1 MRPATSRPAPS
12 VTPQFITVAERSDAA
27 LKVLLGQLL
36 AVMQQNSAAIISA
49 HDNERLHDY
58 RVAVRRS
65 RSLLDQ
71 LPQLLPKRIEQRY
84 SNHFA
89 QLGTLTTPLRDL
101 DVVLL
106 KFESY
111 RALLP
116 KRLQN
121 SLDPLRQLIETK
133 RQQQRQLL
141 IKHLQSAGYRR
152 FIKSWQAYLE
162 SPTPANTTLGNAK
175 RPVKELADSRIWR
188 LYQQVLQQGAAIT
201 KLSPANDLHALRKRC
216 KKLRYL
222 IDSFQPLYPEKKIQR
237 LIATLKTLQ
246 DHLGEFQ
253 DLCVHHDLFQTLAAE
268 LPDALEEKALQRLI
282 HALEKQQRQ
291 QRKHFHTYFKNF
303 AGKKNQQRFK
313 ELFKA

>member
-1 MRPATSRPAPS
+1 M
-12 VTPQFITVAERSDAA
+12 AERSDVA
-27 LKVLLGQLL
+27 LKALLSQLL
-36 AVMQQNSAAIISA
+36 AVMQQNSAAIINV
-49 HDNERLHDY
+49 HDNKRLHDY

-71 LPQLLPKRIEQRY
+71 LPQLLPKRIEQRF

-106 KFESY
+106 KFDGY

-116 KRLQN
+116 AHLQN
-121 SLDPLRQLIETK
+121 SLDSIRPLIETK

-152 FIKSWQAYLE
+152 FINSWQTYLE
-162 SPTPANTTLGNAK
+162 SAIPANTTLANAK

-188 LYQQVLQQGAAIT
+188 LYKQVLQQGGAIT
-201 KLSPANDLHALRKRC
+201 KRSPASDLHTLRKRC

-222 IDSFQPLYPEKKIQR
+222 IDSFQPLYPEKKIQH
-237 LIATLKTLQ
+237 LIAPLKILQ

-253 DLCVHHDLFQTLAAE
+253 DLCVHHALFQTLGAE

-282 HALEKQQRQ
+282 QALEKQQRQ
-291 QRKHFHTYFKNF
+291 QHKDFHAHFKNF
-303 AGKKNQQRFK
+303 ACKKNQQRFK
-313 ELFKA
+313 ELFKP

>member
-1 MRPATSRPAPS
+1 M
-12 VTPQFITVAERSDAA
+12 AERSDAA
-27 LKVLLGQLL
+27 LKVLLSQLL
-36 AVMQQNSAAIISA
+36 AVMQQNSAAIINNS
-49 HDNERLHDY
+49 HSEQLHDY

-71 LPQLLPKRIEQRY
+71 LPQLLPKRVEQRY
-84 SNHFA
+84 SNHLA
-89 QLGTLTTPLRDL
+89 QLGALTTPLRDL

-106 KFESY
+106 KFENY

-121 SLDPLRQLIETK
+121 NLDPLRQLIETK

-152 FIKSWQAYLE
+152 FVKSWQTYLE
-162 SPTPANTTLGNAK
+162 SPTPANTRLANAK
-175 RPVKELADSRIWR
+175 RPVKELADNRIWR
-188 LYQQVLQQGAAIT
+188 LYKKIVQQGGAIT
-201 KLSPANDLHALRKRC
+201 NKSPASDLHTLRKRC

-222 IDSFQPLYPEKKIQR
+222 IDSFQTLYPAKKIQR

-253 DLCVHHDLFQTLAAE
+253 DLCVHHDLFQRLGAE
-268 LPDALEEKALQRLI
+268 LPDALEEKRLQRLL
-282 HALEKQQRQ
+282 HVLEKQQRQ
-291 QRKHFHTYFKNF
+291 QRKQFHRCFKGF
-303 AGKKNQQRFK
+303 ASKTHQQQFK
-313 ELFKA
+313 ELFKP